1 LRFQFKTR
9 KLRSLY
15 TDNQGA
21 HKYPPAV
28 VDAFFDDLVI
38 VKAAAD
44 ERDLYAA
51 KSLHYER
58 LKGKREGQ
66 RSICLDGQY
75 RLILVV
81 EEDEQGKVL
90 HIIEIAD
97 YH

>member
-1 LRFQFKTR
+1 
-9 KLRSLY
+9 
-15 TDNQGA
+15 
-21 HKYPPAV
+21 V
-28 VDAFFDDLVI
+28 VDAFFDDLTVI
-38 VKAAAD
+38 QAAAD

-51 KSLHYER
+51 KSLHYEH

-66 RSICLDGQY
+66 RSIRLNDQY

-81 EEDEQGKVL
+81 EEDEQGKFL

>member
-1 LRFQFKTR
+1 MRFQFKTR

-28 VDAFFDDLVI
+28 VDAFFDGLVVI
-38 VKAAAD
+38 KAAAD

-58 LKGKREGQ
+58 LRGKREGQ
-66 RSICLDGQY
+66 RSIRLNDQY

-81 EEDEQGKVL
+81 EEDEQGEVL

>member
-1 LRFQFKTR
+1 LRFQFKTQ

-21 HKYPPAV
+21 RKYPPAV
-28 VDAFFDDLVI
+28 VDAFFHCMTI
-38 VKAAAD
+38 IAAAPD

-58 LKGKREGQ
+58 LRGKREGQ
-66 RSICLDGQY
+66 RSIRLNDQY

>member
-1 LRFQFKTR
+1 MRFQFKTR

-15 TDNQGA
+15 THNQGA

-44 ERDLYAA
+44 ERELYAA

-66 RSICLDGQY
+66 RSIRLDGQY

-81 EEDEQGKVL
+81 VEDKQGKVL

-97 YH
+97 YP